1 MRMRK
6 YYPVAVLLI
15 LLAAIALSASLV
27 TTNAN
32 ALPTFTTAVGGI
44 GPCDSC
50 HTMTATHAIVNHTTL
65 ACSSCHLSG
74 TATPPTPVACAAC
87 HGGTSA
93 ILVSATHVTT
103 KCGTTAGCH
112 GAVSAATITSFA
124 PTSGPVGTV
133 VTLTGTGFTGATAVN
148 FNGTTAAIFSV
159 VSATQITATVPS
171 GAATGTISVTPLSG
185 PDVISATSFT
195 VTVLPAVPT
204 VTSFTP
210 TSAPVGTVVTLTGT
224 GFTGATAVAFNGTTT
239 SIFIVVSATQITA
252 EVPSG
257 ATTGKITVTPAS
269 GPVATS
275 ATNFTVTVPAVTTK
289 VTLKLSG
296 LRSGAMRL
304 GRSVTATGKVT
315 PTSLAGSKVKL
326 TVQKKKSTRWVTL
339 KSVTRT
345 ISLTGAY
352 SWKYKPARRGVY
364 RLRATIAKTAAHRA
378 ATTTWRSFKVK

>member
-6 YYPVAVLLI
+6 YYPVVVLLI

-50 HTMTATHAIVNHTTL
+50 HAMTATHSNANHTSL
-65 ACSSCHLSG
+65 ACTSCHLTNTS
-74 TATPPTPVACAAC
+74 TPPTPAACAAC

-171 GAATGTISVTPLSG
+171 GATTGTISVTPLSG

-204 VTSFTP
+204 ITSFAP

-239 SIFIVVSATQITA
+239 AIFVVVSATKITA

-257 ATTGKITVTPAS
+257 ATTGTIAVTTP
-269 GPVATS
+269 GGTGTS
-275 ATNFTVTVPAVTTK
+275 ATSFTVEAVVVTPK

-296 LRSGAMRL
+296 LTSGAMRL
-304 GRSVTATGKVT
+304 GRSVTAKGKVT
-315 PTSLAGSKVKL
+315 PSSLAGSKVKL
-326 TVQKKKSTRWVTL
+326 TVQKRGARWVTL
-339 KSVTRT
+339 KSVART
-345 ISLTGAY
+345 ISASGAY
-352 SWKYKPARRGVY
+352 SWKYKPARRGAY
-364 RLRATIAKTAAHRA
+364 RMRATIAKTAAHTA